1 MAVRRYQDRNDA
13 SGRSSRKLVGG
24 YELKDGTRL
33 GSRRVG
39 LIDTGITDALY
50 EALLPLKNDKGEA
63 IGERRTT
70 VNHAMKSC
78 RRAWNICARRHPG
91 KLSIVNPFAK
101 MGLESSDRETP
112 TATAEEL
119 KAFRAKAKAM
129 GLPSLA
135 IGALIGWEWLQR
147 GPISSQHSTSHTIDR
162 KTERAPRLGAR
173 GR

>member
-70 VNHAMKSC
+70 VNHAMKSLPP
-78 RRAWNICARRHPG
+78 RMEHLCAP
-91 KLSIVNPFAK
+91 
-101 MGLESSDRETP
+101 TP
-112 TATAEEL
+112 
-119 KAFRAKAKAM
+119 R
-129 GLPSLA
+129 
-135 IGALIGWEWLQR
+135 
-147 GPISSQHSTSHTIDR
+147 
-162 KTERAPRLGAR
+162 
-173 GR
+173 